1 MAHEPRY
8 VARPLAEGRQRN
20 RDDVEPEK
28 EIFAKRSF
36 VHAPREVLVRRR
48 QNAHVDADRLTTTD
62 ALDLFRFDRTKQF
75 GLRLGT
81 EVSDFVE
88 EERSS
93 VRELEAPNAAVR
105 CPGERPLFVPE
116 HLALDELAWYRR
128 AVDPNE
134 RPVAPRACPVNRR
147 RDELLSRP

>member
-1 MAHEPRY
+1 MRHFRCFLPLVLLACSGLAVQA
-8 VARPLAEGRQRN
+8 VAGKVIKVLPEYLDREGR
-20 RDDVEPEK
+20 
-28 EIFAKRSF
+28 
-36 VHAPREVLVRRR
+36 HALSPSL
-48 QNAHVDADRLTTTD
+48 
-62 ALDLFRFDRTKQF
+62 FDRDAYQAQ
-75 GLRLGT
+75 LRWHA
-81 EVSDFVE
+81 
-88 EERSS
+88 EERSG

-116 HLALDELAWYRR
+116 HLALDEIAWYRR